1 MPRAHA
7 EATLGLIERLRR
19 DHAGVVT
26 VQVQTAI
33 HDDGDGPPIYNV
45 TVDSP
50 LIGEDM
56 PHVEIVL
63 DRDGLRFKPWA
74 DLG

>member
-1 MPRAHA
+1 MPQAHA

-26 VQVQTAI
+26 VRIGTAI

-45 TVDSP
+45 TLDSP
-50 LIGEDM
+50 LID
-56 PHVEIVL
+56 PDTPVVEIVI
-63 DRDGLRFKPWA
+63 DGAGLRFKPWR
-74 DLG
+74 DV